1 MWNCGASADTSHRY
15 FPEIVGSTERIV
27 TWLRLDWKIYVE
39 FNNEIINYI
48 FIDYKSILTSTLIPA
63 TTKVFSDGFSLGVN
77 LKNSLLPLYHL
88 MEYKLS
94 PSRSYW
100 HSSTTFCPFLTE
112 LGTKTRMS
120 LKVIPISATKKYY
133 KQTILN
139 FHKNI
144 FPKFNQQYFPWKL
157 SGRKL
162 CSSQKCF
169 IWFISESCGLGFAR
183 LHATNNLINLI
194 DCANF
199 LKLLPQATMWLLML

>member
-1 MWNCGASADTSHRY
+1 MRQFCAFSNKFGKFMGWWLGKGYFRTFCTFYTISQFHNFQKYLKGSRWKNGWTTLQEVFWQFLDFPDKNSPTTSISLETIIVWNCGASADTSHRY

-94 PSRSYW
+94 PSRSY
-100 HSSTTFCPFLTE
+100 
-112 LGTKTRMS
+112 
-120 LKVIPISATKKYY
+120 
-133 KQTILN
+133 
-139 FHKNI
+139 
-144 FPKFNQQYFPWKL
+144 
-157 SGRKL
+157 
-162 CSSQKCF
+162 
-169 IWFISESCGLGFAR
+169 
-183 LHATNNLINLI
+183 
-194 DCANF
+194 
-199 LKLLPQATMWLLML
+199 